1 LDSYRRVDAED
12 EYAAS
17 AANILLNC
25 HVLRFSIGESL
36 QRAAGK
42 IGIDRLV
49 AEGDELIPDEEL
61 VVGGQNPH
69 RLLAA
74 PAVL

>member
-1 LDSYRRVDAED
+1 MRSG
-12 EYAAS
+12 S

-36 QRAAGK
+36 QRASGEM
-42 IGIDRLV
+42 GIDRLV
-49 AEGDELIPDEEL
+49 AEGNELISDKEL